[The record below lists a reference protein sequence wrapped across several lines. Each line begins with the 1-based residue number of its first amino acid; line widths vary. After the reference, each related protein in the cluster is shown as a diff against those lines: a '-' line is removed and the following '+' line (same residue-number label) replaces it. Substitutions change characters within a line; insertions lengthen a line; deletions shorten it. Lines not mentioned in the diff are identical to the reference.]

1 MGAKLESVRGAGSIS
16 ALLLLGLGF
25 LTSPVTG
32 KYDLSHSEERAVIF
46 CDTLYWGLQRA
57 GQNTIL

>member
-32 KYDLSHSEERAVIF
+32 KYDLSHSEERAV
-46 CDTLYWGLQRA
+46 
-57 GQNTIL
+57 